1 MDPVTHLASGL
12 LAGRLLADRF
22 PSARRAAAFGM
33 LAAWLPDIDN
43 FVGLGPEQYLRD
55 HRAFTHSL
63 LGGALLALGL
73 ALAFRPL
80 ARQTGLR
87 RLFFWGYGLV
97 LLHDFLDLCTTYG
110 TQLLWPF
117 SDARLFLPALFIVD
131 PFLTLPLLALSV
143 LTLTWKEKRRALAV
157 LGLALCLAYPLAN
170 LGVRTAAQAQ
180 VEGRLAAAG
189 VPFQRV
195 ELIPDLLTPL
205 WWKAVVDQGDALAAA
220 SVPALLP
227 AGDIGLTAYP
237 KADAAL
243 LARLGEEASIFRTWD
258 WFALFPVMQDT
269 VGGAGREVTFA
280 DLRFAAT
287 SPLGRRLFPD
297 YAPPFTLWARLDGQG
312 RLAAYAFRGA
322 GKALAATLPD

>member
-1 MDPVTHLASGL
+1 MDPVTHIASGL

-22 PSARRAAAFGM
+22 PTARRAAAFGM

-43 FVGLGPEQYLRD
+43 FVGLGPEEYLRD

-63 LGGALLALGL
+63 LGGTLLALGL

-80 ARQTGLR
+80 ARQIGLR
-87 RLFFWGYGLV
+87 RLYFWGLGLV

-131 PFLTLPLLALSV
+131 PFFTLPLLALLV
-143 LTLTWKEKRRALAV
+143 LTFFWKEKRRSLAV
-157 LGLALCLAYPLAN
+157 LGLVLCLAYPLAN
-170 LGVRTAAQAQ
+170 LGVRAAAQAGL
-180 VEGRLAAAG
+180 ETRLASAG
-189 VPFQRV
+189 RSFRSVT
-195 ELIPDLLTPL
+195 LIPDLLTPL
-205 WWKAVVDQGDALAAA
+205 WWKAVVDEGDTLAVA

-227 AGDIGLTAYP
+227 AGDIPLAAYP
-237 KADAAL
+237 KADEAL

-258 WFALFPVMQDT
+258 WFALFPVMQDIA
-269 VGGAGREVTFA
+269 GGAGREVTFS
-280 DLRFAAT
+280 DLRFVAT
-287 SPLGRRLFPD
+287 SPLGLRLFPG
-297 YAPPFTLWARLDGQG
+297 YPTPFTLWARLDGQG
-312 RLAAYAFRGA
+312 RLTGYSFRGA